1 MEKPSEP
8 HNADDVGKEQT
19 QVERGTLQNHVALP
33 DPGSRHWEDSASR
46 NNLIGAHLPLFRMR
60 TMGKHCRLFSSPFP
74 PPNSELRLVRFTG
87 PPLRST
93 QCGSR
98 LGAPPSL
105 PAAGRGAACKPRRRV
120 GMAATAVTAVTAGR
134 LLRLRAA
141 GAEGHWRRLRGAGL
155 PGGFLQPASADGD
168 AAQRR
173 QVAHFTFQPD
183 PEPLEYGELGTAL
196 SAPALPRLPR
206 PREVITGA
214 ALPVL
219 GGVRRADLLA
229 SRHNP
234 CPALRSLVL
243 P

>member
-8 HNADDVGKEQT
+8 HNADDIGKEQT
-19 QVERGTLQNHVALP
+19 QVERGTLQNPVLLP
-33 DPGSRHWEDSASR
+33 GPGSGHWEDSASR
-46 NNLIGAHLPLFRMR
+46 NNLIGAHLSLSRMR
-60 TMGKHCRLFSSPFP
+60 TTGKHGWLFSSPSP

-93 QCGSR
+93 HCGSR
-98 LGAPPSL
+98 LGAPPPL
-105 PAAGRGAACKPRRRV
+105 PAAGRGAACKPRWRV
-120 GMAATAVTAVTAGR
+120 GMAATAATAGR

-155 PGGFLQPASADGD
+155 PRGFLQPASADGD

-183 PEPLEYGELGTAL
+183 PEPLEYGELGAAL
-196 SAPALPRLPR
+196 SAPAQPRLPG
-206 PREVITGA
+206 PREVIPGA

-234 CPALRSLVL
+234 CAALRSLVL